1 MRYPH
6 TDFRRHQAT
15 CWMLVGHVPAGIQ
28 GLHPPFTPTR
38 SAMRYQQLLGDFTLW
53 ESIASTPHL
62 SPDCAPCGVAR
73 TR

>member
-15 CWMLVGHVPAGIQ
+15 CWMLVGHVPAEYRACI
-28 GLHPPFTPTR
+28 PFTPTR
-38 SAMRYQQLLGDFTLW
+38 SAMRYQQLLGDFTLS